1 MTAIAVGVVLTSLA
15 PAGMRLAFLA
25 FGVHAA
31 LVFFGMGKLI
41 FADLER
47 GQVRYEQCIAAD
59 KQWVQGSCVK

>member
-1 MTAIAVGVVLTSLA
+1 MGAEMRDFWDNAVPLAITAV
-15 PAGMRLAFLA
+15 
-25 FGVHAA
+25 AA

-59 KQWVQGSCVK
+59 KQWVQGSCVR

>member
-1 MTAIAVGVVLTSLA
+1 MGAEMRDFWDNAPLLAITAV
-15 PAGMRLAFLA
+15 
-25 FGVHAA
+25 AA

>member
-1 MTAIAVGVVLTSLA
+1 MGAEMRDFWDNAVPLAITAV
-15 PAGMRLAFLA
+15 
-25 FGVHAA
+25 AA

>member
-1 MTAIAVGVVLTSLA
+1 MRDFWDNAPLLAITAV
-15 PAGMRLAFLA
+15 
-25 FGVHAA
+25 AA